1 MVKDVTGP
9 FELAEDPPPA
19 HEDPS
24 YLPGAGAPAVALPP
38 MAGAPASGTA
48 PAAPTPDS
56 EFGHGSGVDLVPV
69 ARQMDAVKDAAR
81 SGGLL
86 MDEETAIKLLAS
98 LGEIRDRVDALVA
111 DATEL
116 DVPLRLGDNWVAR
129 AMSERLHAVAEG
141 TDSAA
146 IRVLKQFRL
155 VVEDY
160 ELAVRAAA
168 NRVKA
173 ADDDALSDLRDA
185 ARGLDRG

>member
-1 MVKDVTGP
+1 
-9 FELAEDPPPA
+9 
-19 HEDPS
+19 
-24 YLPGAGAPAVALPP
+24 
-38 MAGAPASGTA
+38 
-48 PAAPTPDS
+48 
-56 EFGHGSGVDLVPV
+56 
-69 ARQMDAVKDAAR
+69 MDAVKDAAR